1 MLNYIWLAL
10 IVIAVI
16 TGALTG
22 QIENVTT
29 AALDNAG
36 TAVNIALGLVGIM
49 ALWLGIM
56 KIAEEAGIVAFLA
69 RIIRPLARRLF
80 PEIPADHP
88 AIGAIFLNLSASW
101 LGLGNAATPL
111 GIKAME
117 HLQSLNPQKDTAT
130 NSMIMFLALNTAS
143 ITFVPMTMIA
153 VRAQMGSSNP
163 AEIIGT
169 TIFSSMAATITAI
182 ITVKLFIT
190 LSGGWIEFRSQ
201 IRKNWRTVVVLAGV
215 ILLVVFMLV
224 FGLMQKLLNFLPPES
239 FKQIVLFIS
248 TWTIPVLLVVIPVAA
263 VFKKLP
269 VYELFIEGAKE
280 GFHVAVRIIPYLVAI
295 LVAIGMLRA
304 SGALDFFVT
313 LIKPFTDLLG
323 MPGEALPP
331 ALMRPLSGSGTLGLV
346 TELLKT
352 HGPDSFIGRLSSTI
366 YGCTETTFYVIAVY
380 FGAVQIKKTRFAVP
394 AGLIA
399 DLAGVLAALFIC
411 RMVF

>member
-10 IVIAVI
+10 IVIAVV

-22 QIENVTT
+22 RIENVTT

-36 TAVNIALGLVGIM
+36 TAVEIALGLVGIM
-49 ALWLGIM
+49 ALWLGVM

-69 RIIRPLARRLF
+69 RMIRPLARRLF
-80 PEIPADHP
+80 PEIPTDHP

-117 HLQSLNPQKDTAT
+117 HLQTLNPQKDTAT

-153 VRAQMGSSNP
+153 VRMQTGSANP

-169 TIFSSMAATITAI
+169 TIFASMTATVTAI
-182 ITVKLFIT
+182 ITVKLFT
-190 LSGGWIEFRSQ
+190 ALAGGWDPL
-201 IRKNWRTVVVLAGV
+201 KNRLLQNRYNLIITAVVVLFIACF
-215 ILLVVFMLV
+215 FML
-224 FGLMQKLLNFLPPES
+224 GSAQKINQAVPPET
-239 FKQIVLFIS
+239 FKDVVLFIS
-248 TWTIPVLLVVIPVAA
+248 TWTIPVLLVCIPLAA
-263 VFKKLP
+263 MIKKLP

-280 GFHVAVRIIPYLVAI
+280 GFQVAIRIIPYLVAI

-304 SGALDFFVT
+304 SGALDSFVSVV
-313 LIKPFTDLLG
+313 KPLTDLLG
-323 MPGEALPP
+323 MPAEALPP

-346 TELLKT
+346 TELLNT

-366 YGCTETTFYVIAVY
+366 FGCTETTFYVIAVY
-380 FGAVQIKKTRFAVP
+380 FGAVQIKKTRFAIP

-411 RMVF
+411 RVVF